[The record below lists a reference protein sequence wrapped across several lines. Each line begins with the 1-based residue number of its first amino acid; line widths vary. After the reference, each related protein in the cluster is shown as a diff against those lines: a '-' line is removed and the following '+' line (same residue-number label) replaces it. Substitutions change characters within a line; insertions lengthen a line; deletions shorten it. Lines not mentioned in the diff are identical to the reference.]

1 MNNKKEIANIFYNGT
16 MQMLTMLTATVLIG
30 QLAGISLPVTLF
42 TTGLGC
48 IIFTLITKGKTPI
61 GLGLS
66 GSWLGT
72 MITMGAIGLDHIV
85 GATLLGGLFYV
96 LFALLIKWKP
106 QVLKIFT
113 PFILNLAVLFIAL
126 NLINTG
132 VGLVMAAPLTGI
144 ATIIGIAVFS
154 QFKRTKQFMFPLG
167 IVTGTA
173 VHAVMFG
180 LTSTVSGTFIPTF
193 VLPAI
198 NTTTLAASL
207 IFFAL
212 ATEALGDSKLAA
224 DVTGNE
230 YKPDDVILGNGVSS
244 MVASLFGGMSVTT
257 YSESCAYVRATGF
270 AHPGSIIVAGLLFIV
285 MSFIPFV
292 NYLIGFIPGAA
303 LAGMLLYLF
312 SLVAASK
319 INEAKAKDENETLVA
334 IIGISAFFL
343 APSLIPS
350 VSQIAVAMIAMVVTH
365 LILQAINK
373 IKTKNQPE

>member
-1 MNNKKEIANIFYNGT
+1 
-16 MQMLTMLTATVLIG
+16 MLTMLTATVLIG

-48 IIFTLITKGKTPI
+48 IIFTLVTKGKTPI

-85 GATLLGGLFYV
+85 GATILGGLFYV

-106 QVLKIFT
+106 QTLKIFT
-113 PFILNLAVLFIAL
+113 PFILNLAVMFIAL
-126 NLINTG
+126 NLIGTG
-132 VGLVMAAPLTGI
+132 VGLVMAAPATGI

-154 QFKRTKQFMFPLG
+154 QFKHTKQFMFPLG
-167 IVTGTA
+167 ILTGTA
-173 VHAVMFG
+173 VHG
-180 LTSTVSGTFIPTF
+180 LMHGLSSAASTAFIPTF
-193 VLPAI
+193 VSPAF
-198 NTTTLAASL
+198 NMTTLTASL

-212 ATEALGDSKLAA
+212 ATEALGDSKLAS
-224 DVTGNE
+224 DVTGNK
-230 YKPDDVILGNGVSS
+230 YSPDNVILGNGIASI
-244 MVASLFGGMSVTT
+244 VAGLFGGMSVTT

-270 AHPGSIIVAGLLFIV
+270 AHPGSIIVAGLLFIA

-319 INEAKAKDENETLVA
+319 ISEAKAKDDNEMLVA

-350 VSQIAVAMIAMVVTH
+350 ISQIAIAMIAMVVTH
-365 LILQAINK
+365 LLLQGINK
-373 IKTKNQPE
+373 LKRK

>member
-1 MNNKKEIANIFYNGT
+1 LKTKNVQILYHGVL
-16 MQMLTMLTATVLIG
+16 QMLTMLTATVLIG

-48 IIFTLITKGKTPI
+48 IIFTLVTKGRTPI

-72 MITMGAIGLDHIV
+72 MITMSAFGLDHIV
-85 GATLLGGLFYV
+85 GATLLGGIFYV

-106 QVLKIFT
+106 QILKIFT
-113 PFILNLAVLFIAL
+113 PFILNLAVMFIAL
-126 NLINTG
+126 NLIGTG

-144 ATIIGIAVFS
+144 ATIIGIAVFN
-154 QFKRTKQFMFPLG
+154 QFKRTKQFAFPLG
-167 IVTGTA
+167 ILTGTA
-173 VHAVMFG
+173 VHAATVG
-180 LTSTVSGTFIPTF
+180 LTSTMSGIFIPTL
-193 VLPAI
+193 VAPAI

-212 ATEALGDSKLAA
+212 ATEALGDSKLAS
-224 DVTGNE
+224 DVTGNKYE
-230 YKPDDVILGNGVSS
+230 PDKVILGNGIASIVSS
-244 MVASLFGGMSVTT
+244 FFGGMSVTT
-257 YSESCAYVRATGF
+257 YSESCGYVRATGF
-270 AHPGSIIVAGLLFIV
+270 AHGGAIIVAGLLFIL
-285 MSFIPFV
+285 MSFIPAV

-312 SLVAASK
+312 SLVAATK
-319 INEAKAKDENETLVA
+319 ISEAKAKNHDEELVA

-350 VSQIAVAMIAMVVTH
+350 ISQIAVAMIAMVVTH

-373 IKTKNQPE
+373 IKRQLR

>member
-1 MNNKKEIANIFYNGT
+1 MKSEKMSLVFYNGF

-72 MITMGAIGLDHIV
+72 MITMSAFGLDHIV
-85 GATLLGGLFYV
+85 GATLLGGIFYV

-106 QVLKIFT
+106 QILKIFT
-113 PFILNLAVLFIAL
+113 PFILNLAVMFIAL
-126 NLINTG
+126 NLIGTG

-144 ATIIGIAVFS
+144 ATIIGIAVFN
-154 QFKRTKQFMFPLG
+154 QFKRTKQFAFPLG
-167 IVTGTA
+167 ILTGTA
-173 VHAVMFG
+173 VHAATVG
-180 LTSTVSGTFIPTF
+180 LTSTMSGIFIPSF
-193 VLPAI
+193 VAPAI

-212 ATEALGDSKLAA
+212 ATEALGDSKLAS
-224 DVTGNE
+224 DVTGNKYE
-230 YKPDDVILGNGVSS
+230 PDKVILGNGVASI
-244 MVASLFGGMSVTT
+244 VASFFGGMSVTT
-257 YSESCAYVRATGF
+257 YSESCGYVRATGF
-270 AHPGSIIVAGLLFIV
+270 AHGGAIIVAGLLFIL
-285 MSFIPFV
+285 MSFIPAV

-312 SLVAASK
+312 SLVAATK
-319 INEAKAKDENETLVA
+319 ISEAKAKNRDEELVA

-350 VSQIAVAMIAMVVTH
+350 ISQIAVAMIAMVVTH

-373 IKTKNQPE
+373 IKRQLR

>member
-1 MNNKKEIANIFYNGT
+1 MQIAYHGIL
-16 MQMLTMLTATVLIG
+16 QMLTMLTATVLIG

-48 IIFTLITKGKTPI
+48 IIFTIVTKGKTPI

-85 GATLLGGLFYV
+85 GATILGGLFYV

-106 QVLKIFT
+106 RTLKIFT
-113 PFILNLAVLFIAL
+113 PFILNLAVMFIAL
-126 NLINTG
+126 NLIGTG
-132 VGLVMAAPLTGI
+132 VGLVMAAPATGI

-154 QFKRTKQFMFPLG
+154 QFKHTKQFMFPLG
-167 IVTGTA
+167 ILTGTA
-173 VHAVMFG
+173 VHG
-180 LTSTVSGTFIPTF
+180 LMHGLSSTASTPFIPTF
-193 VLPAI
+193 VSPAF
-198 NTTTLAASL
+198 NMTTLMASL

-212 ATEALGDSKLAA
+212 ATEALGDSKLAS
-224 DVTGNE
+224 DVTGNK
-230 YKPDDVILGNGVSS
+230 YSPDNVILGNGIASI
-244 MVASLFGGMSVTT
+244 VAGLFGGMSVTT

-270 AHPGSIIVAGLLFIV
+270 AHPGSIIVAGLLFIA

-319 INEAKAKDENETLVA
+319 ISEAKAKNDNEMIVA

-350 VSQIAVAMIAMVVTH
+350 VSQIAIAMIAMVVTH
-365 LILQAINK
+365 LLLQGINK
-373 IKTKNQPE
+373 LKRK